1 MQTKQPFW
9 QHRGKMG
16 CRRDLINEAKD
27 SKQKKKQ
34 QEKKEK
40 TGTKIKFQAAEV
52 KLSLSKKVLV
62 VHSILIEKQ
71 RFRVFQKIFAHFS
84 QALSFLYAQLW

>member
-27 SKQKKKQ
+27 SKQKKQ
-34 QEKKEK
+34 QERKKKKK

-71 RFRVFQKIFAHFS
+71 RFRVFQKIIES
-84 QALSFLYAQLW
+84 

>member
-1 MQTKQPFW
+1 M
-9 QHRGKMG
+9 R

-27 SKQKKKQ
+27 STKATKKE
-34 QEKKEK
+34 QEKKEEVEKK

-62 VHSILIEKQ
+62 LHSIKKRKQHCISYSLHFKVHSK
-71 RFRVFQKIFAHFS
+71 V
-84 QALSFLYAQLW
+84 

>member
-1 MQTKQPFW
+1 M
-9 QHRGKMG
+9 R

-27 SKQKKKQ
+27 STKATKKE
-34 QEKKEK
+34 QEKKRRSRKK

-62 VHSILIEKQ
+62 LHSIKKRNSIVYLIHYIS
-71 RFRVFQKIFAHFS
+71 RDTVDV
-84 QALSFLYAQLW
+84 L

>member
-1 MQTKQPFW
+1 
-9 QHRGKMG
+9 MG

-27 SKQKKKQ
+27 SKQKKAAR
-34 QEKKEK
+34 KKEK

-62 VHSILIEKQ
+62 VHSILIGKQ
-71 RFRVFQKIFAHFS
+71 RFRVFQKIIES
-84 QALSFLYAQLW
+84 

>member
-1 MQTKQPFW
+1 
-9 QHRGKMG
+9 MG

-27 SKQKKKQ
+27 SKQKKQ
-34 QEKKEK
+34 QEKKGK

-62 VHSILIEKQ
+62 VHSILIGKQ
-71 RFRVFQKIFAHFS
+71 RFLVFQKIIES
-84 QALSFLYAQLW
+84 

>member
-1 MQTKQPFW
+1 M
-9 QHRGKMG
+9 R

-27 SKQKKKQ
+27 STKATKKE
-34 QEKKEK
+34 QEKREEVEKK

-62 VHSILIEKQ
+62 LHSIKK
-71 RFRVFQKIFAHFS
+71 RKKR
-84 QALSFLYAQLW
+84 LYILFITYQGT

>member
-1 MQTKQPFW
+1 
-9 QHRGKMG
+9 MG

-71 RFRVFQKIFAHFS
+71 RFRVYQKIFAHFT
-84 QALSFLYAQLW
+84 QELSFLYSQLG

>member
-1 MQTKQPFW
+1 
-9 QHRGKMG
+9 MG

-27 SKQKKKQ
+27 SKQKKAARK
-34 QEKKEK
+34 KKEK

-62 VHSILIEKQ
+62 VHSIVLK
-71 RFRVFQKIFAHFS
+71 
-84 QALSFLYAQLW
+84 

>member
-1 MQTKQPFW
+1 M
-9 QHRGKMG
+9 R

-27 SKQKKKQ
+27 STKATKKE
-34 QEKKEK
+34 QEKKEEVEKK

-62 VHSILIEKQ
+62 LHSIKKRKQ
-71 RFRVFQKIFAHFS
+71 KSISYSLHFKV
-84 QALSFLYAQLW
+84 

>member
-1 MQTKQPFW
+1 
-9 QHRGKMG
+9 MG

-27 SKQKKKQ
+27 SKQKKQ
-34 QEKKEK
+34 QARKKKKK

-62 VHSILIEKQ
+62 VHSIFKKQ
-71 RFRVFQKIFAHFS
+71 RFLVFLS
-84 QALSFLYAQLW
+84 QELSEV

>member
-1 MQTKQPFW
+1 M
-9 QHRGKMG
+9 R

-27 SKQKKKQ
+27 STKATKKE
-34 QEKKEK
+34 QEKKRRSRKK

-62 VHSILIEKQ
+62 LHSIKKRKQYCISYSLHLKAYSVVLYGLIT
-71 RFRVFQKIFAHFS
+71 
-84 QALSFLYAQLW
+84 

>member
-1 MQTKQPFW
+1 
-9 QHRGKMG
+9 MG

-27 SKQKKKQ
+27 SKQKKKAARK
-34 QEKKEK
+34 KKEK

-62 VHSILIEKQ
+62 VHSIVLK
-71 RFRVFQKIFAHFS
+71 
-84 QALSFLYAQLW
+84 